1 MFFEKDIANKYLS
14 QDNGAEI
21 NLIASNLTNF
31 FKAIVDFVE
40 KVCAFLGIDLFAKEE
55 EADA

>member
-1 MFFEKDIANKYLS
+1 MLFEKNTD
-14 QDNGAEI
+14 AEI
-21 NLIASNLTNF
+21 KTIASNLTNF

-55 EADA
+55 ADA

>member
-1 MFFEKDIANKYLS
+1 MFFEK
-14 QDNGAEI
+14 DNGAEI